1 MRRIDLEPVGAG
13 HGRAV
18 EQGVDDGPLVVGLGH
33 LDPEFAEMRKLL
45 RLAALHVDREAPRRE
60 AVFLIRTQEAEI
72 ARAEEGDELV
82 QHLRIVQGIME
93 AKACKAEIDRQR
105 PLDLVA
111 AVIEQLPLIG
121 HRGRNPVADDVHRHR
136 ALVEEAEMEELQP
149 ERTAAAAEQGLVGA
163 KADVA
168 VIVEAEPV
176 QRLGQLRDRCLER
189 DACEL
194 AGPAHHILVAEG
206 IGCRHAVLLLRPA
219 LLVESGQRGGCEQA

>member
-1 MRRIDLEPVGAG
+1 
-13 HGRAV
+13 
-18 EQGVDDGPLVVGLGH
+18 
-33 LDPEFAEMRKLL
+33 
-45 RLAALHVDREAPRRE
+45 
-60 AVFLIRTQEAEI
+60 AVFLARSEEAEI

-121 HRGRNPVADDVHRHR
+121 HWGRNPVADDVDRHR

-176 QRLGQLRDRCLER
+176 QRLGQLRDRGLER
-189 DACEL
+189 D
-194 AGPAHHILVAEG
+194 
-206 IGCRHAVLLLRPA
+206 
-219 LLVESGQRGGCEQA
+219 